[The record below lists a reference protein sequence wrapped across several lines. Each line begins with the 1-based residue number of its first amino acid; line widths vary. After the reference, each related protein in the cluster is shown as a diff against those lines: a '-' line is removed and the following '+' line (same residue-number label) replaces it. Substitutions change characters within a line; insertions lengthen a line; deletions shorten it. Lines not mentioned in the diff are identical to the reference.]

1 MKTNYIYAYVIML
14 SLVGCSDNNPTSS
27 TGNNNNLNQQ
37 EETKHQ
43 GFASISDNESKKT
56 VLQIAIESP
65 QHKTLVNA
73 VEKAELVDVLA
84 AVGPYTVFAPTDEA
98 FKSLPAGTI
107 DELLKPENKTKLQ
120 NILQYHVAPGIFTN
134 DKLKNGLTIGVANGG
149 KVTITEKDGKK
160 FVNDA
165 EIIAVV
171 EGSNGNVF
179 VINKVLLPK

>member
-1 MKTNYIYAYVIML
+1 M
-14 SLVGCSDNNPTSS
+14 
-27 TGNNNNLNQQ
+27 
-37 EETKHQ
+37 
-43 GFASISDNESKKT
+43 
-56 VLQIAIESP
+56 
-65 QHKTLVNA
+65 
-73 VEKAELVDVLA
+73 EKAELVDVLA